1 MRRGARTAGH
11 HPTQLNSVIAQP
23 ARSLWRHSAKVIEL
37 AESNSDLPAV
47 FAEVVTAARA
57 MRHDCRAALFL
68 HDPVRAVLTLGTNSG
83 VPEPYMA
90 AVEGF
95 DVGPEQPSCGRVAFI
110 TAEVIVP
117 DVTLD
122 PRWGPYLDVALSNDI
137 RAVWSFPLLD
147 GKDVLGTLAVY
158 HATPQAPTDA
168 EGEALR
174 YLARLAA
181 AAITFALRRAGAIT
195 SAPPNARKGNLPPA
209 GKRSGEGIESLRQF
223 FSATRG

>member
-1 MRRGARTAGH
+1 MRVVPIPGT
-11 HPTQLNSVIAQP
+11 TWLNSVIAQP

-37 AESNSDLPAV
+37 AESNADLPAV
-47 FAEVVTAARA
+47 FAEVVTSARA
-57 MRHDCRAALFL
+57 TRHNGRAALFL

-122 PRWGPYLDVALSNDI
+122 HRWRPYLDVALSNDI
-137 RAVWSFPLLD
+137 RAVWSFPILD
-147 GKDVLGTLAVY
+147 GKDVVGTLAVY
-158 HATPQAPTDA
+158 HATPESPTEA
-168 EGEALR
+168 ESEVLR

-181 AAITFALRRAGAIT
+181 GAITFALRRAGAIT
-195 SAPPNARKGNLPPA
+195 SAPPNARKRDLPPA
-209 GKRSGEGIESLRQF
+209 GERSGEGLESLRRF
-223 FSATRG
+223 FSPTRG